1 MKQKLK
7 KAYIYECS
15 EDNIVVI
22 IAHTLEEARKIA
34 LYSDQNF
41 DDDFLMVSYR
51 TRLCKDIDSSL
62 LQGLD
67 YGELDYM
74 IGLRLGLYY
83 YVEDALTTSPCDVCG
98 RNNGDAYYS
107 KIRNATVCYAHCD

>member
-1 MKQKLK
+1 MKTVK

-22 IAHTLEEARKIA
+22 IANTLQKARKIA

-41 DDDFLMVSYR
+41 DDDFLTVSYR
-51 TRLCKDIDSSL
+51 TRLCKDVDSAL
-62 LQGLD
+62 LQDLD

-83 YVEDALTTSPCDVCG
+83 YIEDALTHNHCVVCG
-98 RNNGDAYYS
+98 TKDGDAYYS
-107 KIRNATVCYAHCD
+107 KEKSAVVCYEHCD